1 MPARAPH
8 VTEKGYMLKTK
19 RKAKKS
25 KHKHSQKTT
34 ALSKKEVAA
43 QKRKTSQK
51 RNELLRAIALSCLVS
66 VAVSIPLLLLA
77 RPKIAI
83 VGGAVAA
90 ILLLSYKY
98 PRQALWAFLIYLPFS
113 GTITYAIGGG
123 NAAFQVAKDAFYIP
137 ALIALI
143 QSCKKKQLPL
153 FIPKQMLST
162 FSILLMMAML
172 TLIFVNG
179 EMQLH
184 PMKGDKPILQG
195 ILGLKVL
202 IGYIPL
208 IACTYYLLRTKKDLV
223 FFSRMHV
230 VLAIVCCL
238 LGLIQY
244 LLLESGKCPGTRGM
258 IGEELYKA
266 TLQARCLVG
275 GSLVF
280 SPEVKFI
287 RLPGTFVA
295 PWQWAWFL
303 ISNAFVTFA
312 STFCDPS
319 FWWRVIGLF
328 GMALVFANAVIS
340 GQRAAL
346 VMVPVATVIL
356 LVLTGQVVNFKR
368 FIPIAAG
375 LAILL
380 FVGAAINPGIIEQR
394 WDSFVSRW
402 NAAPPQKFFFNQ
414 LEQSKNFIIDRPL
427 GRGVGR
433 ATNSTR
439 IFGATQLIET
449 FQPKLIYEL
458 GYPGMIA
465 FQVML
470 LHLAFLTFRAYR
482 SVKDKSLRSY
492 GASFWVF
499 VGFITLN
506 TQYYPLDVDPVS
518 VYYWVLAGAILKLPT
533 IDKQVQ
539 DEKHQELESNDL
551 EVHQQLKEKKI
562 IASAP
567 I

>member
-1 MPARAPH
+1 
-8 VTEKGYMLKTK
+8 MLKTK
-19 RKAKKS
+19 RKSKKS
-25 KHKHSQKTT
+25 KHKHSEKTT
-34 ALSKKEVAA
+34 ALNKKEVAA

-51 RNELLRAIALSCLVS
+51 RNELLQAIAISCLVS
-66 VAVSIPLLLLA
+66 LAASIPLLFVA

-83 VGGAVAA
+83 AGGAAAA

-179 EMQLH
+179 DMQLN

-223 FFSRMHV
+223 FFSRMHI

-244 LLLESGKCPGTRGM
+244 LLLQSGKCAGTRGM

-266 TLQARCLVG
+266 TLQARCFVG

-303 ISNAFVTFA
+303 ISNAFLTFA
-312 STFCDPS
+312 AAFCDPS
-319 FWWRVIGLF
+319 FWWRLIGLF

-346 VMVPVATVIL
+346 VMVPVATAIL
-356 LVLTGQVVNFKR
+356 LVLTGQLVNFKR
-368 FIPIAAG
+368 FIPIGAG

-394 WDSFVSRW
+394 WESFVSRW
-402 NAAPPQKFFFNQ
+402 NAAPPQQFLFNQ
-414 LEQSKNFIIDRPL
+414 FEQSNNFIIDRPF

-439 IFGATQLIET
+439 IFGTTQLIET

-465 FQVML
+465 FQIMV

-499 VGFITLN
+499 VGFITIN

-518 VYYWVLAGAILKLPT
+518 VYYWVLAGAILKLPK

>member
-1 MPARAPH
+1 
-8 VTEKGYMLKTK
+8 MLKTK
-19 RKAKKS
+19 RKSKKS
-25 KHKHSQKTT
+25 KHKHSEKTT

-51 RNELLRAIALSCLVS
+51 RNELVQAIAISCLVT
-66 VAVSIPLLLLA
+66 VALSIPLLFLA
-77 RPKIAI
+77 GPKIAI
-83 VGGAVAA
+83 AGGAAA
-90 ILLLSYKY
+90 GILLLSYKY

-143 QSCKKKQLPL
+143 QSCKKKQLRL

-179 EMQLH
+179 EMQLN
-184 PMKGDKPILQG
+184 PRAGDKPILQG

-223 FFSRMHV
+223 FFSRMHI

-244 LLLESGKCPGTRGM
+244 LLLQSGKCAGTRGM
-258 IGEELYKA
+258 TGAELYKA
-266 TLQARCLVG
+266 TLEARCFVG

-280 SPEVKFI
+280 SPEVKMV

-303 ISNAFVTFA
+303 ISNAFLTFA
-312 STFCDPS
+312 SAFCDPS
-319 FWWRVIGLF
+319 FWWRVIGLL

-346 VMVPVATVIL
+346 VMVPLATAIL
-356 LVLTGQVVNFKR
+356 LLLTGQLVNLKR
-368 FIPIAAG
+368 FIPIGVG

-380 FVGAAINPGIIEQR
+380 FIGAAINPGIIEQR
-394 WDSFVSRW
+394 WESFVSRW
-402 NAAPPQKFFFNQ
+402 NAAPPQQFLFNQ
-414 LEQSKNFIIDRPL
+414 FEQSNNFIIDKPL

-439 IFGATQLIET
+439 IFGTTQLIET

-458 GYPGMIA
+458 GYPGMIS
-465 FQVML
+465 FQIML

-499 VGFITLN
+499 VAFITIN

-518 VYYWVLAGAILKLPT
+518 VYYWVLAGAILKLPK

-539 DEKHQELESNDL
+539 DEKHQEVESNEL
-551 EVHQQLKEKKI
+551 QVHQPLKEKKI
-562 IASAP
+562 IASSP

>member
-1 MPARAPH
+1 
-8 VTEKGYMLKTK
+8 MLKTK

-51 RNELLRAIALSCLVS
+51 RNELLRAIGISCLVS
-66 VAVSIPLLLLA
+66 VVLSIPLLFVA
-77 RPKIAI
+77 SPKIA
-83 VGGAVAA
+83 VAGGAAGA

-179 EMQLH
+179 EMQLN
-184 PMKGDKPILQG
+184 PMNGDKPILQG

-244 LLLESGKCPGTRGM
+244 LLLQSGKCAGTRGM

-280 SPEVKFI
+280 SPEVQFI

-319 FWWRVIGLF
+319 LWWRVIGLF

-346 VMVPVATVIL
+346 VMVPVATATL
-356 LVLTGQVVNFKR
+356 LVLTGQLVNLKR

-375 LAILL
+375 LGILL
-380 FVGAAINPGIIEQR
+380 FVGAAINPGIMEQR
-394 WDSFVSRW
+394 WESFVSRW
-402 NAAPPQKFFFNQ
+402 NAAPPQQFLFNQ
-414 LEQSKNFIIDRPL
+414 FEQSNNFIIDRPF

-439 IFGATQLIET
+439 IFGTTQLIET

-465 FQVML
+465 FQIML

-499 VGFITLN
+499 VGFITVN

-551 EVHQQLKEKKI
+551 QVHQQLKEKKI

>member
-1 MPARAPH
+1 
-8 VTEKGYMLKTK
+8 MLKTK

-25 KHKHSQKTT
+25 KHKHSEKTT

-43 QKRKTSQK
+43 QKRKTSKK
-51 RNELLRAIALSCLVS
+51 RNELVQAIAISCLVS
-66 VAVSIPLLLLA
+66 VALSIPLLFVA

-83 VGGAVAA
+83 AGGAAAA

-98 PRQALWAFLIYLPFS
+98 PRQALWAFLMYLPFS
-113 GTITYAIGGG
+113 GTITYTIGGG

-137 ALIALI
+137 ALIALV

-179 EMQLH
+179 EMQLN
-184 PMKGDKPILQG
+184 PRAGDKPILQG

-223 FFSRMHV
+223 FFSRMHI

-244 LLLESGKCPGTRGM
+244 LLLQSGKCAGTRGM
-258 IGEELYKA
+258 TGAELYKA
-266 TLQARCLVG
+266 TLEARCFVG

-280 SPEVKFI
+280 SPEVKMV

-303 ISNAFVTFA
+303 ISNAFLTFA
-312 STFCDPS
+312 SAFCDPS
-319 FWWRVIGLF
+319 FWWRVIGLL

-346 VMVPVATVIL
+346 VMVPLATAIL
-356 LVLTGQVVNFKR
+356 LVLTGQLVNLKR
-368 FIPIAAG
+368 FIPIGAG

-380 FVGAAINPGIIEQR
+380 FVGAAINPVIIEQR
-394 WDSFVSRW
+394 WESFVSRW
-402 NAAPPQKFFFNQ
+402 NAAPPQQFLFNQ
-414 LEQSKNFIIDRPL
+414 FQQSHNFIIDRPL

-439 IFGATQLIET
+439 IFGVTQLIET

-465 FQVML
+465 FQIMV

-499 VGFITLN
+499 VAFITIN

-518 VYYWVLAGAILKLPT
+518 VYYWVLAGAILKLPK

-539 DEKHQELESNDL
+539 DEKPQELESNDL
-551 EVHQQLKEKKI
+551 QVHQQLKEKKI

>member
-1 MPARAPH
+1 
-8 VTEKGYMLKTK
+8 MLKTK

-51 RNELLRAIALSCLVS
+51 RNELRQAIAISCLVS
-66 VAVSIPLLLLA
+66 VAVTISLLFVA

-83 VGGAVAA
+83 VGGAAAA

-98 PRQALWAFLIYLPFS
+98 PRQALWAFLIYLPFG

-123 NAAFQVAKDAFYIP
+123 NAVFQVAKDAFYIP

-179 EMQLH
+179 EMQLN
-184 PMKGDKPILQG
+184 PRGGDKPILQG

-208 IACTYYLLRTKKDLV
+208 IACTYYLLHTKKDLV

-230 VLAIVCCL
+230 VLAIICCL

-244 LLLESGKCPGTRGM
+244 LLLESGKCAGTRGM

-312 STFCDPS
+312 SAFCDPS

-346 VMVPVATVIL
+346 VMVPVATAIL
-356 LVLTGQVVNFKR
+356 LVLTGQLVNLKR

-394 WDSFVSRW
+394 LESVVSRW
-402 NAAPPQKFFFNQ
+402 NAAPPQQFLFNQ
-414 LEQSKNFIIDRPL
+414 FEQSNNFIIDRPL

-439 IFGATQLIET
+439 IFGTTQLIET

-465 FQVML
+465 FQIML

-499 VGFITLN
+499 VGFITVN

-551 EVHQQLKEKKI
+551 QVDEQLKEKKI

>member
-1 MPARAPH
+1 
-8 VTEKGYMLKTK
+8 LKTK
-19 RKAKKS
+19 RKSKKS
-25 KHKHSQKTT
+25 KHKHSEKTT

-43 QKRKTSQK
+43 QKRKISEK
-51 RNELLRAIALSCLVS
+51 RNEVVQAIAISCLVT
-66 VAVSIPLLLLA
+66 VALSIPLLFVA
-77 RPKIAI
+77 GPKIAI
-83 VGGAVAA
+83 AGGAAAA

-98 PRQALWAFLIYLPFS
+98 PRQALWTFLIYLPFS

-153 FIPKQMLST
+153 FIPKKMLST
-162 FSILLMMAML
+162 FSILLMMAIL

-179 EMQLH
+179 EMQLN
-184 PMKGDKPILQG
+184 PRAGDKPILQG

-223 FFSRMHV
+223 FFSRMHI

-244 LLLESGKCPGTRGM
+244 LLLQSGKCAGTRGM
-258 IGEELYKA
+258 TGAELYKA
-266 TLQARCLVG
+266 TLEARCFVG

-280 SPEVKFI
+280 SPEVKFV

-303 ISNAFVTFA
+303 ISNAFLSFA
-312 STFCDPS
+312 SAFCDPS

-328 GMALVFANAVIS
+328 AMALVFANAVIS

-346 VMVPVATVIL
+346 VMVPLATAIL
-356 LVLTGQVVNFKR
+356 LVLTGQLVNLKR
-368 FIPIAAG
+368 FIPIGAG

-394 WDSFVSRW
+394 WESFISRW
-402 NAAPPQKFFFNQ
+402 NAAPPQQFLFNQ
-414 LEQSKNFIIDRPL
+414 FEQSNNFIIDKPL

-465 FQVML
+465 FQIML

-499 VGFITLN
+499 VAFITIN

-518 VYYWVLAGAILKLPT
+518 VYYWVLAGAILKLPK

-539 DEKHQELESNDL
+539 DEKHQEVESNEL
-551 EVHQQLKEKKI
+551 QVHQPLKEKKI
-562 IASAP
+562 IASSP

>member
-1 MPARAPH
+1 
-8 VTEKGYMLKTK
+8 MLKTK
-19 RKAKKS
+19 RKSKKS
-25 KHKHSQKTT
+25 KHKHSEKTT

-43 QKRKTSQK
+43 QKRKISEK
-51 RNELLRAIALSCLVS
+51 RNELVQAIAISCLVS
-66 VAVSIPLLLLA
+66 VALSIPLFFVA
-77 RPKIAI
+77 GPKIAI
-83 VGGAVAA
+83 AGGAAAA

-98 PRQALWAFLIYLPFS
+98 PRQALWTFLIYLPFS

-179 EMQLH
+179 EMQLN
-184 PMKGDKPILQG
+184 PRAGDKPILQG

-208 IACTYYLLRTKKDLV
+208 IASTYYLLRTKKDLV
-223 FFSRMHV
+223 FFSRMHI

-244 LLLESGKCPGTRGM
+244 LLLQSGKCAGTRGM
-258 IGEELYKA
+258 TGAELYKA
-266 TLQARCLVG
+266 TLEARCFVG

-280 SPEVKFI
+280 SPEVKMV

-303 ISNAFVTFA
+303 ISNAFLTFA
-312 STFCDPS
+312 SAFCDPS

-346 VMVPVATVIL
+346 VMVPVATAIL
-356 LVLTGQVVNFKR
+356 LVLTGQLVNLKR
-368 FIPIAAG
+368 FIPVGAG

-380 FVGAAINPGIIEQR
+380 FVGAAINPGIVEQR
-394 WDSFVSRW
+394 WESFVSRW
-402 NAAPPQKFFFNQ
+402 NAAPPQQFLFNQ
-414 LEQSKNFIIDRPL
+414 FEQSNNFIIDKPL

-458 GYPGMIA
+458 GYPGMIS
-465 FQVML
+465 FQLML

-499 VGFITLN
+499 VAFITIN

-518 VYYWVLAGAILKLPT
+518 VYYWVLAGAILKLPK

-539 DEKHQELESNDL
+539 DEKHQEVESNEL
-551 EVHQQLKEKKI
+551 QVHQPLKEKKI
-562 IASAP
+562 IASSP

>member
-1 MPARAPH
+1 
-8 VTEKGYMLKTK
+8 MLKTK

-25 KHKHSQKTT
+25 KQKHSQKTT

-51 RNELLRAIALSCLVS
+51 RNELLQAIAISCLVS
-66 VAVSIPLLLLA
+66 VALGIPLLFVA
-77 RPKIAI
+77 SPKIA
-83 VGGAVAA
+83 VAGGAAGA

-143 QSCKKKQLPL
+143 QSCKKKLLPL

-179 EMQLH
+179 EMQLN
-184 PMKGDKPILQG
+184 PRAGDKPILQG

-244 LLLESGKCPGTRGM
+244 LLLESGKCAGTRGM

-303 ISNAFVTFA
+303 ISNAFITFA
-312 STFCDPS
+312 SAFCDPS

-346 VMVPVATVIL
+346 VMVPVATAIL
-356 LVLTGQVVNFKR
+356 LVLTGQLVNLKR
-368 FIPIAAG
+368 LIPIVGG

-394 WDSFVSRW
+394 LESVVSRW
-402 NAAPPQKFFFNQ
+402 NAAPPLQFLFNQ
-414 LEQSKNFIIDRPL
+414 FEQSNNFIIDRPL

-439 IFGATQLIET
+439 IFGTTQLIET

-465 FQVML
+465 FQIML

-551 EVHQQLKEKKI
+551 QVHQQLKEKKI

>member
-1 MPARAPH
+1 
-8 VTEKGYMLKTK
+8 MLKTK
-19 RKAKKS
+19 RKSKKS
-25 KHKHSQKTT
+25 KHKQSEKITT
-34 ALSKKEVAA
+34 TLSKKEVAV

-51 RNELLRAIALSCLVS
+51 RNEFVQAIVISCLIS
-66 VAVSIPLLLLA
+66 AAISISLLFVA

-83 VGGAVAA
+83 AGGAAVA

-98 PRQALWAFLIYLPFS
+98 PRQALWAFLMYLPLS
-113 GTITYAIGGG
+113 GTITYTIGGG
-123 NAAFQVAKDAFYIP
+123 NPAFQVAKDAFYIP

-153 FIPKQMLST
+153 FMPKQLLPT
-162 FSILLMMAML
+162 FSILLMMAIL
-172 TLIFVNG
+172 TLLFVNG
-179 EMQLH
+179 GMQLN

-223 FFSRMHV
+223 FFSRMHI
-230 VLAIVCCL
+230 VLAIFCCI

-244 LLLESGKCPGTRGM
+244 LLLQSGRCVGTRGM
-258 IGEELYKA
+258 TGEELYKA
-266 TLQARCLVG
+266 TLEARCFVG

-303 ISNAFVTFA
+303 ISNAFLTFA
-312 STFCDPS
+312 SAFCDPS

-346 VMVPVATVIL
+346 IMVPVSTAIL
-356 LVLTGQVVNFKR
+356 LILTGQLVNLKR
-368 FIPIAAG
+368 FIPIGAG
-375 LAILL
+375 LAILI
-380 FVGAAINPGIIEQR
+380 FIGAAINPGIIEQR
-394 WDSFVSRW
+394 RESFVNRW
-402 NAAPPQKFFFNQ
+402 NAAPPQQFLFNQ
-414 LEQSKNFIIDRPL
+414 FEQSNNFIIDKPL

-449 FQPKLIYEL
+449 FQPKLMYEL

-465 FQVML
+465 FQIML
-470 LHLAFLTFRAYR
+470 LHLAFLTFKAYR

-499 VGFITLN
+499 VGFITIN
-506 TQYYPLDVDPVS
+506 PQYYPLDVDPVS
-518 VYYWVLAGAILKLPT
+518 VYYWVLAGAILKLPK

-539 DEKHQELESNDL
+539 DEKHEELESHDSQ
-551 EVHQQLKEKKI
+551 VHQQFKEKKI

>member
-1 MPARAPH
+1 
-8 VTEKGYMLKTK
+8 MLKTK

-25 KHKHSQKTT
+25 KHKHSKKTT

-51 RNELLRAIALSCLVS
+51 RNELLRAIAISCLVS
-66 VAVSIPLLLLA
+66 VAVSIPLLFVV

-83 VGGAVAA
+83 VGGAAAA

-98 PRQALWAFLIYLPFS
+98 PRQALWAFLIYLPFG

-179 EMQLH
+179 QMQLN
-184 PMKGDKPILQG
+184 PRGGDKPILQG

-223 FFSRMHV
+223 FFTRMHV

-312 STFCDPS
+312 SAFCDSS

-346 VMVPVATVIL
+346 VMVPVATAIL
-356 LVLTGQVVNFKR
+356 LVLTGQVVNLKR

-380 FVGAAINPGIIEQR
+380 FVGAATNPGIIEQR
-394 WDSFVSRW
+394 WESFVNRW
-402 NAAPPQKFFFNQ
+402 NAAPPQQFFINQ
-414 LEQSKNFIIDRPL
+414 LEQSNNFIIDKPL

-439 IFGATQLIET
+439 IFGRTQLIET

-465 FQVML
+465 FQIML

-499 VGFITLN
+499 IGFITLN

-551 EVHQQLKEKKI
+551 QVDEQLKEKKI

>member
-1 MPARAPH
+1 ML
-8 VTEKGYMLKTK
+8 LKTK
-19 RKAKKS
+19 RKSKKS
-25 KHKHSQKTT
+25 KHKHSEKTT

-43 QKRKTSQK
+43 QKRKISEK
-51 RNELLRAIALSCLVS
+51 RNELLQAIAISCLVT
-66 VAVSIPLLLLA
+66 VALSIPLLFVA
-77 RPKIAI
+77 GPKIAI
-83 VGGAVAA
+83 AGGAAAA

-98 PRQALWAFLIYLPFS
+98 PRQALWTFLIYLPFS

-123 NAAFQVAKDAFYIP
+123 NAAFQLAKDAFYIP

-179 EMQLH
+179 EMQLN
-184 PMKGDKPILQG
+184 PMKGEKPILQG

-208 IACTYYLLRTKKDLV
+208 MACTYYLLRTKKDLV
-223 FFSRMHV
+223 FFSRMHI

-238 LGLIQY
+238 LGLMQY
-244 LLLESGKCPGTRGM
+244 LLLQSGKCAGTRGM
-258 IGEELYKA
+258 IGNDLYKA
-266 TLQARCLVG
+266 TLQARCFVG

-303 ISNAFVTFA
+303 ISNAFLTFA
-312 STFCDPS
+312 SAFCDPS

-346 VMVPVATVIL
+346 VLVPVATAIL
-356 LVLTGQVVNFKR
+356 LVLTGQLVNLKR
-368 FIPIAAG
+368 FIPIGAG

-380 FVGAAINPGIIEQR
+380 FVGAAINPGIIEQQR
-394 WDSFVSRW
+394 ESFVNRW
-402 NAAPPQKFFFNQ
+402 KAAPPQQFLFNQ
-414 LEQSKNFIIDRPL
+414 FEQSHNFIIDRPL

-465 FQVML
+465 FQIMV

-499 VGFITLN
+499 VGFITIN
-506 TQYYPLDVDPVS
+506 PQYYPLDVDPVS
-518 VYYWVLAGAILKLPT
+518 VYYWVLAGAILKLPK

-539 DEKHQELESNDL
+539 DEKPQELESNDL
-551 EVHQQLKEKKI
+551 QVHQQLKEKKI

>member
-1 MPARAPH
+1 
-8 VTEKGYMLKTK
+8 MLKTK
-19 RKAKKS
+19 RKSKKS
-25 KHKHSQKTT
+25 KHKHSEKTT

-43 QKRKTSQK
+43 QKRKISEK
-51 RNELLRAIALSCLVS
+51 RNELVQAIAISCLVT
-66 VAVSIPLLLLA
+66 VALSIPLLFVA
-77 RPKIAI
+77 GPKIAI
-83 VGGAVAA
+83 AGGAAA
-90 ILLLSYKY
+90 AVLLLSYKY
-98 PRQALWAFLIYLPFS
+98 PRQALWTFLIYLPFS

-162 FSILLMMAML
+162 FSILLMMAIL

-179 EMQLH
+179 EMQLN
-184 PMKGDKPILQG
+184 PRAGDKPILQG
-195 ILGLKVL
+195 ILGLKVF

-223 FFSRMHV
+223 FFSRMHI

-244 LLLESGKCPGTRGM
+244 LLLQSGKCAGTRGM
-258 IGEELYKA
+258 TGAELYKA
-266 TLQARCLVG
+266 TLEARCFVG

-280 SPEVKFI
+280 SPEVKFV

-303 ISNAFVTFA
+303 ISNAFLSFA
-312 STFCDPS
+312 SAFCDPS

-328 GMALVFANAVIS
+328 AMALVFANAVIS

-346 VMVPVATVIL
+346 VMVPLATAIL
-356 LVLTGQVVNFKR
+356 LVLTGQLVNLKR
-368 FIPIAAG
+368 FIPIGAG

-394 WDSFVSRW
+394 WESFISRW
-402 NAAPPQKFFFNQ
+402 NAAPPQQFLFNQ
-414 LEQSKNFIIDRPL
+414 FEQSNNFIIDKPL

-465 FQVML
+465 FQIML

-499 VGFITLN
+499 VGFITIN

-518 VYYWVLAGAILKLPT
+518 VYYWVLAGAILKLPK

-539 DEKHQELESNDL
+539 DEKHQEVESNEL
-551 EVHQQLKEKKI
+551 QLHQPLKEKKI
-562 IASAP
+562 IASSP

>member
-1 MPARAPH
+1 MF
-8 VTEKGYMLKTK
+8 KTK
-19 RKAKKS
+19 RKSPKS
-25 KHKHSQKTT
+25 KHKRKENNT
-34 ALSKKEVAA
+34 ALSKKEVST
-43 QKRKTSQK
+43 QKRKISQK
-51 RNELLRAIALSCLVS
+51 RNQLVQAIAINTLISAGVT
-66 VAVSIPLLLLA
+66 IPLLFVTRAKLA
-77 RPKIAI
+77 IAA
-83 VGGAVAA
+83 GTAVA
-90 ILLLSYKY
+90 ILLFSYKY

-143 QSCKKKQLPL
+143 QSCKNKQLPIFL
-153 FIPKQMLST
+153 PKQLMPT
-162 FSILLMMAML
+162 FSILLMMALL

-179 EMQLH
+179 DMQLN
-184 PMKGDKPILQG
+184 PMKGEKPLLQG

-208 IACTYYLLRTKKDLV
+208 ITCTYYLIRTKKDLI

-230 VLAIVCCL
+230 ILAIVCCI

-244 LLLESGKCPGTRGM
+244 LLLQSGRCAGTRGM
-258 IGEELYKA
+258 SGAELYKA
-266 TLQARCLVG
+266 TLQARCFVG

-303 ISNAFVTFA
+303 IGNAFLTFA
-312 STFCDPS
+312 SAFCDPS
-319 FWWRVIGLF
+319 FWWRTIGLF

-340 GQRAAL
+340 GQRTAL
-346 VMVPVATVIL
+346 VMVPVATFVL
-356 LVLTGQVVNFKR
+356 LILTGQLVNFKR
-368 FIPIAAG
+368 FIPIGAG

-394 WDSFVSRW
+394 WESFVNRW
-402 NAAPPQKFFFNQ
+402 NAAPPQQFLFNQ
-414 LEQSKNFIIDRPL
+414 FEQSHNFIIDRHL

-439 IFGATQLIET
+439 TFGATQLIET
-449 FQPKLIYEL
+449 FQPKLMYEL

-465 FQVML
+465 FQLMV

-482 SVKDKSLRSY
+482 SVKDRSLRTY

-499 VGFITLN
+499 VAFITVN

-518 VYYWVLAGAILKLPT
+518 VYYWVLAGAILKLPK

-539 DEKHQELESNDL
+539 DEKHEEVNVDELE
-551 EVHQQLKEKKI
+551 VRQQLKEKKI

>member
-1 MPARAPH
+1 
-8 VTEKGYMLKTK
+8 MLKTK

-25 KHKHSQKTT
+25 KHKHSQKIT

-51 RNELLRAIALSCLVS
+51 RNELLRAIGISCLVS
-66 VAVSIPLLLLA
+66 LAVSILLLFVA
-77 RPKIAI
+77 SPKLAI
-83 VGGAVAA
+83 VGGAAAA

-153 FIPKQMLST
+153 FIPKEMLST

-179 EMQLH
+179 EMQLN
-184 PMKGDKPILQG
+184 PMNGDKPILQG

-238 LGLIQY
+238 LGLTQY
-244 LLLESGKCPGTRGM
+244 LLLQSGKCAGTRGM

-312 STFCDPS
+312 SAFCDPS

-346 VMVPVATVIL
+346 VMVPVATAIL
-356 LVLTGQVVNFKR
+356 LVLTGQLVNLKR

-375 LAILL
+375 LGILL

-394 WDSFVSRW
+394 WESVVSRW
-402 NAAPPQKFFFNQ
+402 NAAPPQKFLFNQ
-414 LEQSKNFIIDRPL
+414 LEQSNNFIIDRPL

-439 IFGATQLIET
+439 IFGTTQLIET

-465 FQVML
+465 FQIML

-539 DEKHQELESNDL
+539 DEKHQKLESNDL
-551 EVHQQLKEKKI
+551 QVDEQLKEKKI

>member
-1 MPARAPH
+1 
-8 VTEKGYMLKTK
+8 MLKTK
-19 RKAKKS
+19 RKSKKS
-25 KHKHSQKTT
+25 KHKHSEKIT

-43 QKRKTSQK
+43 QKRKISEK
-51 RNELLRAIALSCLVS
+51 RNELVQAIAISCLVT
-66 VAVSIPLLLLA
+66 VALSIPLLFVA
-77 RPKIAI
+77 GPKIAI
-83 VGGAVAA
+83 AGGAAAA

-98 PRQALWAFLIYLPFS
+98 PRQALWTFLIYLPFS

-123 NAAFQVAKDAFYIP
+123 NAAFQLAKDAFYIP

-179 EMQLH
+179 DMQLN
-184 PMKGDKPILQG
+184 PMKGEKPILQG

-208 IACTYYLLRTKKDLV
+208 IGCTYYLLRTKKDLV
-223 FFSRMHV
+223 FFSRMHI

-244 LLLESGKCPGTRGM
+244 LLLQSGKCAGTRGM
-258 IGEELYKA
+258 IGNDLYKA
-266 TLQARCLVG
+266 TLQARCFVG

-303 ISNAFVTFA
+303 ISNAFLTFA
-312 STFCDPS
+312 SAFCDPS

-346 VMVPVATVIL
+346 VLVPVATAIL
-356 LVLTGQVVNFKR
+356 LVLTGQLVNLKR
-368 FIPIAAG
+368 FIPIGAG

-380 FVGAAINPGIIEQR
+380 FVGAAINPGIIEQQR
-394 WDSFVSRW
+394 ESFVNRW
-402 NAAPPQKFFFNQ
+402 NAAPPQQFLFNQ
-414 LEQSKNFIIDRPL
+414 FEQSHNFIIDRPL

-465 FQVML
+465 FQIMV

-499 VGFITLN
+499 VGFITIN
-506 TQYYPLDVDPVS
+506 PQYYPLDVDPVS
-518 VYYWVLAGAILKLPT
+518 VYYWVLAGAILKLPK

-539 DEKHQELESNDL
+539 DEKPQELESNDL
-551 EVHQQLKEKKI
+551 QVHQQLKEKKI

>member
-1 MPARAPH
+1 
-8 VTEKGYMLKTK
+8 MLKTQGK
-19 RKAKKS
+19 SKKS
-25 KHKHSQKTT
+25 KHKHSEKTT

-43 QKRKTSQK
+43 QKRKISEK
-51 RNELLRAIALSCLVS
+51 RNELVQAIAISCLVT
-66 VAVSIPLLLLA
+66 VALSIPLFFVA
-77 RPKIAI
+77 GPKIAI
-83 VGGAVAA
+83 AGGAAAA

-98 PRQALWAFLIYLPFS
+98 PRQALWTFLIYLPFS

-123 NAAFQVAKDAFYIP
+123 NAAFQIAKDAFYIP

-179 EMQLH
+179 EMQLN
-184 PMKGDKPILQG
+184 PRGGDKPILQG

-223 FFSRMHV
+223 FFSRMHI

-244 LLLESGKCPGTRGM
+244 LLLQSGKCAGTRGM
-258 IGEELYKA
+258 IGAELYKA
-266 TLQARCLVG
+266 TLEARCFVG

-280 SPEVKFI
+280 SPEVKFV

-303 ISNAFVTFA
+303 ISNAFLTFA
-312 STFCDPS
+312 SAFCDPS

-346 VMVPVATVIL
+346 VMVPLATAIL
-356 LVLTGQVVNFKR
+356 LVLTGQLVNLKR
-368 FIPIAAG
+368 FIPIGAG

-380 FVGAAINPGIIEQR
+380 FVGAAINPGIVEQR
-394 WDSFVSRW
+394 WESFVSRW
-402 NAAPPQKFFFNQ
+402 NAAPPQQFLFNQ
-414 LEQSKNFIIDRPL
+414 FEQSHNFIIDKPL

-458 GYPGMIA
+458 GYPGMIS
-465 FQVML
+465 FQIML

-499 VGFITLN
+499 VAFITIN

-518 VYYWVLAGAILKLPT
+518 VYYWVLAGAILKLPK

-539 DEKHQELESNDL
+539 DEKQQEFESNEL
-551 EVHQQLKEKKI
+551 QVHQRLNEKKI
-562 IASAP
+562 IASSP

>member
-1 MPARAPH
+1 
-8 VTEKGYMLKTK
+8 MLKTK

-43 QKRKTSQK
+43 QKRKTLQK
-51 RNELLRAIALSCLVS
+51 RNELLRAIAISCLVS
-66 VAVSIPLLLLA
+66 VAVSISLLFVA
-77 RPKIAI
+77 SPKIAI
-83 VGGAVAA
+83 VGGAAAA

-179 EMQLH
+179 EMQLN
-184 PMKGDKPILQG
+184 PRAGDKPILQG

-244 LLLESGKCPGTRGM
+244 LLLESGKCAGTRGM

-312 STFCDPS
+312 SAFFDPS
-319 FWWRVIGLF
+319 VWWRVIGLF

-346 VMVPVATVIL
+346 VMVPVATAIL
-356 LVLTGQVVNFKR
+356 LVLTGQVVNLKR

-394 WDSFVSRW
+394 WESFVNRW
-402 NAAPPQKFFFNQ
+402 NAAPPQQFFINQ
-414 LEQSKNFIIDRPL
+414 LEQSNNFIIDRPL

-465 FQVML
+465 FQIML

-533 IDKQVQ
+533 IDKQLQ

-551 EVHQQLKEKKI
+551 QVDEQLKEKKI

>member
-1 MPARAPH
+1 
-8 VTEKGYMLKTK
+8 MLKTK

-51 RNELLRAIALSCLVS
+51 RNELRQAIAISCLVS
-66 VAVSIPLLLLA
+66 VAVSIPLLLVA
-77 RPKIAI
+77 PPKIAI
-83 VGGAVAA
+83 GAGAVAA

-179 EMQLH
+179 EMQLN

-244 LLLESGKCPGTRGM
+244 LLLQSGKCAGTRGM

-312 STFCDPS
+312 SAFCDPS
-319 FWWRVIGLF
+319 FWWRVLGLF

-346 VMVPVATVIL
+346 VMVPVATAIL
-356 LVLTGQVVNFKR
+356 LVLTGQVVNLKR

-380 FVGAAINPGIIEQR
+380 FVGAASNPGIIEQR
-394 WDSFVSRW
+394 WESFVSRW
-402 NAAPPQKFFFNQ
+402 NAAPPQQFLFNQ
-414 LEQSKNFIIDRPL
+414 LEQSHNFIIDRPL

-499 VGFITLN
+499 VGFITVN

-539 DEKHQELESNDL
+539 DEKHQELESNDWQ
-551 EVHQQLKEKKI
+551 VHQQLKEKKI

>member
-1 MPARAPH
+1 
-8 VTEKGYMLKTK
+8 V
-19 RKAKKS
+19 
-25 KHKHSQKTT
+25 
-34 ALSKKEVAA
+34 V
-43 QKRKTSQK
+43 
-51 RNELLRAIALSCLVS
+51 AIALFF
-66 VAVSIPLLLLA
+66 AT
-77 RPKIAI
+77 RKPKIAI
-83 VGGAVAA
+83 AAGGAVA

-98 PRQALWAFLIYLPFS
+98 PRQALWTFLIYLPFS
-113 GTITYAIGGG
+113 GTVTYAIGGG
-123 NAAFQVAKDAFYIP
+123 SAAFQVAKDAFYIP

-143 QSCKKKQLPL
+143 QSCKKKQLPW
-153 FIPKQMLST
+153 FIPKKMIPT
-162 FSILLMMAML
+162 FSILLMMAIL

-179 EMQLH
+179 GMQLN

-195 ILGLKVL
+195 IIGLKVL

-208 IACTYYLLRTKKDLV
+208 IACTYYLIRTKKDLV
-223 FFSRMHV
+223 LFSRMHV
-230 VLAIVCCL
+230 TLAIVCCV

-244 LLLESGKCPGTRGM
+244 LLLLSGKCAGTRGM
-258 IGEELYKA
+258 SGEELFKA
-266 TLQARCLVG
+266 TLEARCFVG

-303 ISNAFVTFA
+303 IANAFLTFA
-312 STFCDPS
+312 SAFCDPS
-319 FWWRVIGLF
+319 FWWRTIGLF

-346 VMVPVATVIL
+346 VMVPVATAVL
-356 LVLTGQVVNFKR
+356 LVLTGQVVNLKR
-368 FIPIAAG
+368 FIPIGAG

-380 FVGAAINPGIIEQR
+380 FVGAAINPGVFEQR
-394 WDSFVSRW
+394 WESFVNRW
-402 NAAPPQKFFFNQ
+402 NAAPPQQFLFNQ
-414 LEQSKNFIIDRPL
+414 FEQSHNFIIDKPL

-439 IFGATQLIET
+439 TFGDTQLIET
-449 FQPKLIYEL
+449 FQPKLMYEL

-470 LHLAFLTFRAYR
+470 LHLAFLTFKAYR
-482 SVKDKSLRSY
+482 SVKDKNLRSY

-499 VGFITLN
+499 VGFISIN

-518 VYYWVLAGAILKLPT
+518 VYYWVLAGAILKLPK

-539 DEKHQELESNDL
+539 EEKHKEAELDEL
-551 EVHQQLKEKKI
+551 QVRQQFKEKKI

>member
-1 MPARAPH
+1 
-8 VTEKGYMLKTK
+8 MLKTK
-19 RKAKKS
+19 RKSKKS
-25 KHKHSQKTT
+25 KHKHSEKTT

-43 QKRKTSQK
+43 QKRKTSEK
-51 RNELLRAIALSCLVS
+51 RNELVQAIVICCLVS
-66 VAVSIPLLLLA
+66 VAVSIPLLFVA

-83 VGGAVAA
+83 AGGVAVA
-90 ILLLSYKY
+90 ILQFSYKY
-98 PRQALWAFLIYLPFS
+98 PRQALWSFLIYLPFS

-137 ALIALI
+137 ALIGLI

-153 FIPKQMLST
+153 FIPKEMLST

-184 PMKGDKPILQG
+184 PMKGDKPILQA

-208 IACTYYLLRTKKDLV
+208 IACTYYLIRTKKDLV
-223 FFSRMHV
+223 FFGRMHV
-230 VLAIVCCL
+230 VLAIACCL

-244 LLLESGKCPGTRGM
+244 LLLQSGKCAGTRGM
-258 IGEELYKA
+258 TGEELYKA
-266 TLQARCLVG
+266 TLQARCFVG

-303 ISNAFVTFA
+303 ISNAFLTFA
-312 STFCDPS
+312 SAFCDPS

-346 VMVPVATVIL
+346 VMVPATTAIL
-356 LVLTGQVVNFKR
+356 LVLTGQFVNFKR
-368 FIPIAAG
+368 FIPIGAG

-380 FVGAAINPGIIEQR
+380 FFGAATNPGVVEQR
-394 WDSFVSRW
+394 WESFVDRW
-402 NAAPPQKFFFNQ
+402 NAAPPQQFLFNQ
-414 LEQSKNFIIDRPL
+414 FEQSHNFIIDKPL

-439 IFGATQLIET
+439 IFGFTQLIET
-449 FQPKLIYEL
+449 FQPKLMYEL

-465 FQVML
+465 FQIML

-482 SVKDKSLRSY
+482 AVKDKNLRSY

-499 VGFITLN
+499 VGFITIN
-506 TQYYPLDVDPVS
+506 PQYYPLDVDPVS
-518 VYYWVLAGAILKLPT
+518 VYYWVLAGAILKLPK

-539 DEKHQELESNDL
+539 DEKHLELEGDELQVN
-551 EVHQQLKEKKI
+551 QQLKEKKI
-562 IASAP
+562 LASSP

>member
-1 MPARAPH
+1 
-8 VTEKGYMLKTK
+8 MLKTK

-51 RNELLRAIALSCLVS
+51 RNELRQAIAISCLVS
-66 VAVSIPLLLLA
+66 VAVTISLLFVA

-83 VGGAVAA
+83 VGGAAAA

-98 PRQALWAFLIYLPFS
+98 PRQALWAFLIYLPFG

-123 NAAFQVAKDAFYIP
+123 NAVFQVAKDAFYIP

-179 EMQLH
+179 EMQLN
-184 PMKGDKPILQG
+184 PRGGDKPILQG

-208 IACTYYLLRTKKDLV
+208 IACTYYLLHTKKDLV

-230 VLAIVCCL
+230 VLAIICCL

-244 LLLESGKCPGTRGM
+244 LLLESGKCAGTRGM

-312 STFCDPS
+312 SAFFDPS
-319 FWWRVIGLF
+319 VWWRVIGLF

-346 VMVPVATVIL
+346 VMVPVATAIL
-356 LVLTGQVVNFKR
+356 LVLTGQVVNLKR

-394 WDSFVSRW
+394 WESFVNRW
-402 NAAPPQKFFFNQ
+402 NAAPPQQFFINQ
-414 LEQSKNFIIDRPL
+414 LEQSNNFIIDRPL

-465 FQVML
+465 FQIML

-499 VGFITLN
+499 VAFITLN

-551 EVHQQLKEKKI
+551 QVDEQLKEKKI

>member
-1 MPARAPH
+1 
-8 VTEKGYMLKTK
+8 MLKTK
-19 RKAKKS
+19 RKSKKS
-25 KHKHSQKTT
+25 QNKHQEKTT
-34 ALSKKEVAA
+34 TLSKKEIAA
-43 QKRKTSQK
+43 QKRKTTKK
-51 RNELLRAIALSCLVS
+51 RTELAQTIVICTIVSLAVTIALFFV
-66 VAVSIPLLLLA
+66 A

-83 VGGAVAA
+83 VGGGATA
-90 ILLLSYKY
+90 ILLLSYQY
-98 PRQALWAFLIYLPFS
+98 PRQALWAFLIYLPLS
-113 GTITYAIGGG
+113 GTITYAVGGG
-123 NAAFQVAKDAFYIP
+123 NALFQVAKDAFYIP
-137 ALIALI
+137 ALIAVI

-153 FIPKQMLST
+153 FIPKQMIAT
-162 FSILLMMAML
+162 FSILLMLAMM

-179 EMQLH
+179 EMQLN
-184 PMKGDKPILQG
+184 PIKGDKPILQG

-208 IACTYYLLRTKKDLV
+208 IACTYYLIRTQKDLV
-223 FFSRMHV
+223 FFTRLHV
-230 VLAIVCCL
+230 ILAILCCV

-244 LLLESGKCPGTRGM
+244 LLLLTGKCAGTRGM
-258 IGEELYKA
+258 SGEELYKA
-266 TLQARCLVG
+266 TLQARCFVG

-312 STFCDPS
+312 SAFCDPS
-319 FWWRVIGLF
+319 FWWRLVGLF

-346 VMVPVATVIL
+346 VMVPVATVVL
-356 LVLTGQVVNFKR
+356 LVLTGQLVNLKR
-368 FIPIAAG
+368 FIPIGAG

-380 FVGAAINPGIIEQR
+380 FVGAATNPGIIEQR
-394 WDSFVSRW
+394 WQSFVDRW
-402 NAAPPQKFFFNQ
+402 NAAPPQQFLFNQ
-414 LEQSKNFIIDRPL
+414 FEQSNNFIIGMPL

-449 FQPKLIYEL
+449 FQPKLMYEV

-465 FQVML
+465 FQLMV

-482 SVKDKSLRSY
+482 SVKDKNLRTY

-499 VGFITLN
+499 VAFITIN

-518 VYYWVLAGAILKLPT
+518 VYYWVWAGVILKLPK

-539 DEKHQELESNDL
+539 DEKSPEMDL
-551 EVHQQLKEKKI
+551 ADLQIRQQLKEKKI

-567 I
+567 L

>member
-1 MPARAPH
+1 
-8 VTEKGYMLKTK
+8 MLKTK
-19 RKAKKS
+19 RKSKKS
-25 KHKHSQKTT
+25 KHKHSEKTT

-43 QKRKTSQK
+43 QKRKISEK
-51 RNELLRAIALSCLVS
+51 RNEVVQAIAISCLVT
-66 VAVSIPLLLLA
+66 VALSIPLLFVA
-77 RPKIAI
+77 GPKIAI
-83 VGGAVAA
+83 AGGAAAA

-98 PRQALWAFLIYLPFS
+98 PRQALWTFLIYLPFS

-162 FSILLMMAML
+162 FSILLMMAIL

-179 EMQLH
+179 EMQLN
-184 PMKGDKPILQG
+184 PRAGDKPILQG

-223 FFSRMHV
+223 FFSRMHI

-244 LLLESGKCPGTRGM
+244 LLLQSGKCAGTRGM
-258 IGEELYKA
+258 TGAELYKA
-266 TLQARCLVG
+266 TLEARCFVG

-280 SPEVKFI
+280 SPEVKFV

-303 ISNAFVTFA
+303 ISNAFLSFA
-312 STFCDPS
+312 SAFCDPS

-328 GMALVFANAVIS
+328 AMALVFANAVIS

-346 VMVPVATVIL
+346 VMVPLATAIL
-356 LVLTGQVVNFKR
+356 LVLTGQLVNLKR
-368 FIPIAAG
+368 FIPIGAG

-394 WDSFVSRW
+394 WESFISRW
-402 NAAPPQKFFFNQ
+402 NAAPPQQFLFNQ
-414 LEQSKNFIIDRPL
+414 FEQSNNFIIDKPL

-465 FQVML
+465 FQIML

-499 VGFITLN
+499 VAFITIN

-518 VYYWVLAGAILKLPT
+518 VYYWVLAGAILKLPK

-539 DEKHQELESNDL
+539 DEKHQEVESNEL
-551 EVHQQLKEKKI
+551 QVHQPLKEKKI
-562 IASAP
+562 IASSP

>member
-1 MPARAPH
+1 
-8 VTEKGYMLKTK
+8 MLKTQ
-19 RKAKKS
+19 RKSQKS
-25 KHKHSQKTT
+25 KHKQSDKTT

-51 RNELLRAIALSCLVS
+51 RNELVQAIVISCLIS
-66 VAVSIPLLLLA
+66 AAISISLLFVA

-83 VGGAVAA
+83 AGGAAVA

-98 PRQALWAFLIYLPFS
+98 PRQALWAFLMYLPLS
-113 GTITYAIGGG
+113 GTITYTIGGG

-153 FIPKQMLST
+153 FMPKQLLPT

-172 TLIFVNG
+172 TLLFVNG
-179 EMQLH
+179 GMQLN

-223 FFSRMHV
+223 FFSRMHI
-230 VLAIVCCL
+230 VLAIVCCI

-244 LLLESGKCPGTRGM
+244 LLLQSGRCAGTRGM
-258 IGEELYKA
+258 TGEELYKA
-266 TLQARCLVG
+266 TLEARCFVG

-303 ISNAFVTFA
+303 ISNAFLTFA
-312 STFCDPS
+312 SAFCDPS

-346 VMVPVATVIL
+346 VMVPVATAIL
-356 LVLTGQVVNFKR
+356 LILTGQLVNFKR
-368 FIPIAAG
+368 FIPIGAG

-394 WDSFVSRW
+394 WDSFVNRW
-402 NAAPPQKFFFNQ
+402 NAAPPQQFFLNQ
-414 LEQSKNFIIDRPL
+414 LEQSHNFIIDRPL

-465 FQVML
+465 FQIML

-499 VGFITLN
+499 VGFITIN

-518 VYYWVLAGAILKLPT
+518 VYYWVLAGAILKLPK

-539 DEKHQELESNDL
+539 DEKHLELEGDEL
-551 EVHQQLKEKKI
+551 EVHHQLKEKKI

>member
-1 MPARAPH
+1 ML
-8 VTEKGYMLKTK
+8 LKTK
-19 RKAKKS
+19 RKSKKS
-25 KHKHSQKTT
+25 KHKHSEKTT

-43 QKRKTSQK
+43 QKRKISEK
-51 RNELLRAIALSCLVS
+51 RNELVQAIALSCLVS
-66 VAVSIPLLLLA
+66 VAVSIPLLLVA

-83 VGGAVAA
+83 AGGAAAA

-98 PRQALWAFLIYLPFS
+98 PRQALWTFLIYLPFS

-123 NAAFQVAKDAFYIP
+123 NAAFQLAKDAFYIP

-179 EMQLH
+179 DMQLN
-184 PMKGDKPILQG
+184 PMKGEKPILQG

-208 IACTYYLLRTKKDLV
+208 IGCTYYLLRTKKDLV
-223 FFSRMHV
+223 FFSRMHI

-238 LGLIQY
+238 LGLMQY
-244 LLLESGKCPGTRGM
+244 LLLQSGKCAGTRGM
-258 IGEELYKA
+258 SGNDLFKA
-266 TLQARCLVG
+266 TLQARCFVG

-303 ISNAFVTFA
+303 ISNAFLTFA
-312 STFCDPS
+312 SAFCDPS

-346 VMVPVATVIL
+346 VMVPVATAIL
-356 LVLTGQVVNFKR
+356 LVLTGQLVNLKR
-368 FIPIAAG
+368 FIPIGAG

-380 FVGAAINPGIIEQR
+380 FVGAAISPGIVEQQR
-394 WDSFVSRW
+394 ESFVKRW
-402 NAAPPQKFFFNQ
+402 NAAPPQQFLFNQ
-414 LEQSKNFIIDRPL
+414 FQQSHNFIIDRPL

-465 FQVML
+465 FEIMV

-499 VGFITLN
+499 VGFITIN
-506 TQYYPLDVDPVS
+506 PQYYPLDVDPVS
-518 VYYWVLAGAILKLPT
+518 VYYWVLAGAILKLPK

-539 DEKHQELESNDL
+539 DEKPQELESNDL
-551 EVHQQLKEKKI
+551 QVHQQLKEKKI

>member
-1 MPARAPH
+1 
-8 VTEKGYMLKTK
+8 MLKTK
-19 RKAKKS
+19 RKSKKS
-25 KHKHSQKTT
+25 KHKHSEKTT

-43 QKRKTSQK
+43 QKRKISEK
-51 RNELLRAIALSCLVS
+51 RNELVQAIAISCLVS
-66 VAVSIPLLLLA
+66 VALSIPLLFVA
-77 RPKIAI
+77 GPKIAI
-83 VGGAVAA
+83 AGGAAAA

-98 PRQALWAFLIYLPFS
+98 PRQALWTFLIYLPFS

-143 QSCKKKQLPL
+143 QSCKKKQLRL

-179 EMQLH
+179 EMQLN

-223 FFSRMHV
+223 FFSRMHI

-244 LLLESGKCPGTRGM
+244 LLLQSGKCAGTRGM
-258 IGEELYKA
+258 TGAELYKA
-266 TLQARCLVG
+266 TLEARCFVG

-280 SPEVKFI
+280 SPEVKFV

-303 ISNAFVTFA
+303 ISNAFLTFA
-312 STFCDPS
+312 SAFCDPS

-346 VMVPVATVIL
+346 IMVPVATAIL
-356 LVLTGQVVNFKR
+356 LVLTGQLVNFKR
-368 FIPIAAG
+368 FIPIGAG

-402 NAAPPQKFFFNQ
+402 NAAPPQQFLFNQ
-414 LEQSKNFIIDRPL
+414 FEQSNNFIIDKPL
-427 GRGVGR
+427 GKGVGR

-458 GYPGMIA
+458 GYPGMIS

-470 LHLAFLTFRAYR
+470 LHLAFLTFRSYR

-499 VGFITLN
+499 VAFITIN

-518 VYYWVLAGAILKLPT
+518 VYYWVLAGAILKLPK

-539 DEKHQELESNDL
+539 DEKQQEVESNEL
-551 EVHQQLKEKKI
+551 QVHQPLKEKKI
-562 IASAP
+562 IASSP

>member
-1 MPARAPH
+1 
-8 VTEKGYMLKTK
+8 MLKTK
-19 RKAKKS
+19 RKSKKS
-25 KHKHSQKTT
+25 KHKQSEKTT
-34 ALSKKEVAA
+34 TTTLSKKEVAV

-51 RNELLRAIALSCLVS
+51 RNELVQAIAISCLVS
-66 VAVSIPLLLLA
+66 AAVSIPLLFIA

-83 VGGAVAA
+83 AGGAAVA

-143 QSCKKKQLPL
+143 QSCKKKQLPIFL
-153 FIPKQMLST
+153 PKQMIPT
-162 FSILLMMAML
+162 FSILLMMALL

-179 EMQLH
+179 DMQLN
-184 PMKGDKPILQG
+184 PMKGEKPLLQG

-208 IACTYYLLRTKKDLV
+208 IACTYYLIRTKKDLV

-230 VLAIVCCL
+230 ILAIVCCI

-244 LLLESGKCPGTRGM
+244 LLLQSGRCAGTRGM
-258 IGEELYKA
+258 SGVELYKA
-266 TLQARCLVG
+266 TLQARCFVG

-303 ISNAFVTFA
+303 IGNAFLTFTSA
-312 STFCDPS
+312 FCDPS
-319 FWWRVIGLF
+319 FWWRTIGLF

-346 VMVPVATVIL
+346 VMVPVVTFVL
-356 LVLTGQVVNFKR
+356 LILTGQVVNLKR
-368 FIPIAAG
+368 FIPIGVG

-394 WDSFVSRW
+394 RESFISRW
-402 NAAPPQKFFFNQ
+402 NAAPPQQFLFNQ
-414 LEQSKNFIIDRPL
+414 FEQSHNFIIDRNL

-465 FQVML
+465 FQLMV

-482 SVKDKSLRSY
+482 SVKDKSLRTY

-499 VGFITLN
+499 VAFITIN

-518 VYYWVLAGAILKLPT
+518 VYYWVLAGAILKLPK

-539 DEKHQELESNDL
+539 DEKHEELESNDL
-551 EVHQQLKEKKI
+551 QVHQQLKEKKI

>member
-1 MPARAPH
+1 ML
-8 VTEKGYMLKTK
+8 LKTK
-19 RKAKKS
+19 RKSKKS
-25 KHKHSQKTT
+25 KHKHSEKTT

-43 QKRKTSQK
+43 QKRKISQK
-51 RNELLRAIALSCLVS
+51 RNELVQAIAISCLVT
-66 VAVSIPLLLLA
+66 VALSIPLLFVA
-77 RPKIAI
+77 GPKIAI
-83 VGGAVAA
+83 AGGAAAA

-98 PRQALWAFLIYLPFS
+98 PRQALWTFLIYLPFS

-123 NAAFQVAKDAFYIP
+123 NAAFQLAKDAFYIP

-179 EMQLH
+179 DMQLN
-184 PMKGDKPILQG
+184 PMKGEKPLLQG

-208 IACTYYLLRTKKDLV
+208 IGCTYYLLRTKKDLV
-223 FFSRMHV
+223 FFSRMHI

-244 LLLESGKCPGTRGM
+244 LLLQSGKCAGTRGM
-258 IGEELYKA
+258 IGNDLYKA
-266 TLQARCLVG
+266 TLQARCFVG

-303 ISNAFVTFA
+303 ISNAFLTFA
-312 STFCDPS
+312 SAFCDPS

-346 VMVPVATVIL
+346 VLVPVATAIL
-356 LVLTGQVVNFKR
+356 LVLTGQLVNLKR
-368 FIPIAAG
+368 FIPIGAG

-380 FVGAAINPGIIEQR
+380 FVGAAINPGIIEQQR
-394 WDSFVSRW
+394 ESFVNRW
-402 NAAPPQKFFFNQ
+402 NAAPPQQFLFNQ
-414 LEQSKNFIIDRPL
+414 FEQSHNFIIDRPL

-465 FQVML
+465 FQIMV

-499 VGFITLN
+499 VGFITIN
-506 TQYYPLDVDPVS
+506 PQYYPLDVDPVS
-518 VYYWVLAGAILKLPT
+518 VYYWVLAGAILKLPK

-539 DEKHQELESNDL
+539 DEKPQELESNDL
-551 EVHQQLKEKKI
+551 QVHQQLKEKKI

>member
-1 MPARAPH
+1 
-8 VTEKGYMLKTK
+8 MLKT

-25 KHKHSQKTT
+25 KNKHSEKTT

-43 QKRKTSQK
+43 QKRKISEK
-51 RNELLRAIALSCLVS
+51 RNELVQAIAISCLVTVS
-66 VAVSIPLLLLA
+66 LSIPLLFVA
-77 RPKIAI
+77 GPKIAI
-83 VGGAVAA
+83 AGGAAAA

-98 PRQALWAFLIYLPFS
+98 PRQALWTFLIYLPFS

-179 EMQLH
+179 EMQLN
-184 PMKGDKPILQG
+184 PMKGEKPILQG

-208 IACTYYLLRTKKDLV
+208 MACTYYLLRTKKDLV
-223 FFSRMHV
+223 FFSRMHI

-244 LLLESGKCPGTRGM
+244 LLLQSGKCAGTRGM
-258 IGEELYKA
+258 IGNDLYKA
-266 TLQARCLVG
+266 TLQARCFVG

-303 ISNAFVTFA
+303 ISNAFLTFA
-312 STFCDPS
+312 SAFCDPS
-319 FWWRVIGLF
+319 FWWRVIGLL

-346 VMVPVATVIL
+346 VMVPVATAIL
-356 LVLTGQVVNFKR
+356 LVLTGQLVNLKR
-368 FIPIAAG
+368 FIPIGAG

-380 FVGAAINPGIIEQR
+380 FVGAAINPGIIEQQR
-394 WDSFVSRW
+394 ESFVNRW
-402 NAAPPQKFFFNQ
+402 KAAPPQQFLFNQ
-414 LEQSKNFIIDRPL
+414 FQQSHNFISDRPL

-465 FQVML
+465 FQIMV

-499 VGFITLN
+499 VGFITIN

-518 VYYWVLAGAILKLPT
+518 VYYWVLAGAILKLPK

-551 EVHQQLKEKKI
+551 PVHQQLKEKKI
-562 IASAP
+562 LASAP

>member
-1 MPARAPH
+1 
-8 VTEKGYMLKTK
+8 MLKTK

-51 RNELLRAIALSCLVS
+51 RNELLQAIGISCLVS
-66 VAVSIPLLLLA
+66 VAVSIPLLFVA

-83 VGGAVAA
+83 VGGAATA

-179 EMQLH
+179 EMQLN
-184 PMKGDKPILQG
+184 PRAGDKPILQG

-230 VLAIVCCL
+230 ILAIVCCL

-244 LLLESGKCPGTRGM
+244 LLLESGKCAGTRGM

-312 STFCDPS
+312 SAFCDPS

-346 VMVPVATVIL
+346 VMVPVATAIL
-356 LVLTGQVVNFKR
+356 LVLTGQLVNLKR
-368 FIPIAAG
+368 FIPIGAG

-380 FVGAAINPGIIEQR
+380 FVGAAINPGIIEQQR
-394 WDSFVSRW
+394 ESFVNRW
-402 NAAPPQKFFFNQ
+402 KAAPPQQFLFNQ
-414 LEQSKNFIIDRPL
+414 FQQSHNFISDRPL

-465 FQVML
+465 FQIML

-499 VGFITLN
+499 VGFITIN

-539 DEKHQELESNDL
+539 DKKHQELESNDL
-551 EVHQQLKEKKI
+551 QVDEQLKEKKI

>member
-1 MPARAPH
+1 MF
-8 VTEKGYMLKTK
+8 KTK
-19 RKAKKS
+19 RK
-25 KHKHSQKTT
+25 SQKIKQKTSKKKT
-34 ALSKKEVAA
+34 AIGKKEVAA
-43 QKRKTSQK
+43 KKRKRAQK
-51 RNELLRAIALSCLVS
+51 RNELLQTIVICGIISMVVTIALFF
-66 VAVSIPLLLLA
+66 ATRKA
-77 RPKIAI
+77 KIAI
-83 VGGAVAA
+83 AAGGAVA

-113 GTITYAIGGG
+113 GTVTYAIGGG
-123 NAAFQVAKDAFYIP
+123 NAAFQIAKDAFYIP

-143 QSCKKKQLPL
+143 QSCKKKQFRV
-153 FIPKQMLST
+153 FIPKQMISS
-162 FSILLMMAML
+162 FSILLMMALM

-179 EMQLH
+179 EMQLN

-208 IACTYYLLRTKKDLV
+208 ITCTYYLIRTKKDLV
-223 FFSRMHV
+223 LFSRMHV
-230 VLAIVCCL
+230 ILAIVCCV

-244 LLLESGKCPGTRGM
+244 LLLLSGKCAGTRGM
-258 IGEELYKA
+258 VGEDLFKA
-266 TLQARCLVG
+266 TLEARCFVG

-303 ISNAFVTFA
+303 IANAFLTFA
-312 STFCDPS
+312 SAFCDPS
-319 FWWRVIGLF
+319 FWWRTIGLF

-346 VMVPVATVIL
+346 VMVPVATVVL
-356 LVLTGQVVNFKR
+356 LVLTGQVVNLKR
-368 FIPIAAG
+368 FIPVGAG

-380 FVGAAINPGIIEQR
+380 FVGAAINPGVFEQR
-394 WDSFVSRW
+394 WESFVNRW
-402 NAAPPQKFFFNQ
+402 NAAPPQQFLFNQ
-414 LEQSKNFIIDRPL
+414 FEQSHNFIIDRPL

-439 IFGATQLIET
+439 IFGNPQLIET
-449 FQPKLIYEL
+449 FQPKLMYEL

-470 LHLAFLTFRAYR
+470 LHLAFITFKTYR
-482 SVKDKSLRSY
+482 SVKDKNLRSY

-499 VGFITLN
+499 VGFISIN

-518 VYYWVLAGAILKLPT
+518 VYYWVLAGAILKLPK

-539 DEKHQELESNDL
+539 DEKHQEVELDEL
-551 EVHQQLKEKKI
+551 QVRQQFKEKKI